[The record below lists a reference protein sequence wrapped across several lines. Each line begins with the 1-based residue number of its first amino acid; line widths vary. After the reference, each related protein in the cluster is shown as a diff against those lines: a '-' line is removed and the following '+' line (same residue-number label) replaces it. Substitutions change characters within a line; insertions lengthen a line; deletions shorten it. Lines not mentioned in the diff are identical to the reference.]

1 MVSFHFSLS
10 REWTSSINVFTKLP
24 CITLW
29 PYIYNFFFPI
39 SLLKTFFTTLG
50 LSTCWKANIGQLAH
64 FWTEVKDLKFP
75 SCQSYINY
83 VKNEINTAVFWYFKP
98 TITLG
103 LSSAFFLSVPCW
115 YLPQYWELLWTPQ
128 MTYCIKHPGYS
139 LLLSLVA
146 HLFDRTYISL
156 QVISV
161 SAHTAGSCCD
171 LFVILRGTF
180 FQRFV
185 PKV

>member
-1 MVSFHFSLS
+1 MALHLQ
-10 REWTSSINVFTKLP
+10 
-24 CITLW
+24 
-29 PYIYNFFFPI
+29 FFFP
-39 SLLKTFFTTLG
+39 LVFLKTFFTTLG

-75 SCQSYINY
+75 SCQSYINN

-115 YLPQYWELLWTPQ
+115 YLPQYCGSCSGSCSELHRWLN
-128 MTYCIKHPGYS
+128 CIKHPGYS